1 MKKLLIFLIAIL
13 FIPTICYA
21 SVLDEVP
28 PYVDIVGINESDYN
42 ITKIIKNDEV
52 VIGLTE
58 KSTGLSYSWS
68 FDKNKIKDKITLN
81 FNIDFT
87 STKKEEID
95 RLAPEGNKVYIS
107 FSHHGDLPTDAK
119 IKVNVKDKFSDGD
132 NLYLYYYNEETKKVE
147 FVEKNIKVKDG
158 YAEFV
163 INHCSEYF
171 LTGAVVNDAVNN
183 PKSLNYVIVGL
194 AGLVIALVGYTLFK
208 RR

>member
-1 MKKLLIFLIAIL
+1 MKKLLVFLIAFL

-28 PYVDIVGINESDYN
+28 PYVNIIGINENDYN
-42 ITKIIKNDEV
+42 ITKTIKNEEV
-52 VIGLTE
+52 VISLTE

-68 FDKNKIKDKITLN
+68 FDKNKIEDKITLN
-81 FNIDFT
+81 FEIDFV
-87 STKKEEID
+87 SKNKEEID
-95 RLAPEGNKVYIS
+95 KLAGDMNKVYVS
-107 FSHHGDLPTDAK
+107 FSHHGDLPSDAK
-119 IKVNVKDKFSDGD
+119 IKVDVSEKFDDGD
-132 NLYLYYYNEETKKVE
+132 NLYLYYYNEENGNIE
-147 FVEKNIKVKDG
+147 FIEKNIKVKDG

-183 PKSLNYVIVGL
+183 PQNLNYVIVGL
-194 AGLVIALVGYTLFK
+194 VGLVVLLVGYTLFK

>member
-1 MKKLLIFLIAIL
+1 ML
-13 FIPTICYA
+13 
-21 SVLDEVP
+21 
-28 PYVDIVGINESDYN
+28 
-42 ITKIIKNDEV
+42 KI
-52 VIGLTE
+52 
-58 KSTGLSYSWS
+58 S
-68 FDKNKIKDKITLN
+68 
-81 FNIDFT
+81 
-87 STKKEEID
+87 
-95 RLAPEGNKVYIS
+95 
-107 FSHHGDLPTDAK
+107 
-119 IKVNVKDKFSDGD
+119 
-132 NLYLYYYNEETKKVE
+132 LYLYYYNEETKKVE